1 MLFQLESILGDEAE
15 LSYFTLGIY
24 STIDKAQKAALVYFE
39 KDEKSVEF
47 IISEMNLDAKAEFP
61 SCHNQNLQFLFNA
74 KTNKIR

>member
-1 MLFQLESILGDEAE
+1 MIFQLESILGDKAE

-24 STIDKAQKAALVYFE
+24 STVDKAQKAALMYYGE
-39 KDEKSVEF
+39 DNTSIEF

-61 SCHNQNLQFLFNA
+61 SCHHQSSQYTFNA

>member
-1 MLFQLESILGDEAE
+1 MIFQLESILGDEAE

-24 STIDKAQKAALVYFE
+24 STSDKARKAALMYYGE
-39 KDEKSVEF
+39 DNKSIEF

>member
-1 MLFQLESILGDEAE
+1 MIFQLESILGDEAE

-24 STIDKAQKAALVYFE
+24 SAIDKAQKAARMYYE
-39 KDEKSVEF
+39 EDNTSIEF